1 MTIKA
6 RIVNNVYSNTSHVTI
21 NRMDKEYTDYQVTDS
36 NTSHVTINPKWT
48 SGSMDVNI
56 FKYISC
62 YY

>member
-1 MTIKA
+1 MTVKA

-21 NRMDKEYTDYQVTDS
+21 NRYSAACTAEGGDS
-36 NTSHVTINPKWT
+36 NTSHVTINHVWITQNWRYKE
-48 SGSMDVNI
+48 G